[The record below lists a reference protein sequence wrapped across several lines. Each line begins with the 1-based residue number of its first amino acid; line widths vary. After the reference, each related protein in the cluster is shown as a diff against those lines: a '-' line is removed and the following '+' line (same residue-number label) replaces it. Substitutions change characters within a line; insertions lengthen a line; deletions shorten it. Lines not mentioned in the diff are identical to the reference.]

1 MDPEPTSTTNRSVKS
16 SVGPSNVTAYLDPL
30 YWDKRFSSEE
40 HYEWLKEYSH
50 FRHLIQLYIKP
61 ISPTSVL
68 ELGCGNSQL
77 GEELHKDGITG
88 LTCIDLSAVAVDN
101 MQKRLLSKGIK
112 VMSLNILLKFKFYG
126 APMFYISYD
135 YIQVLVADML
145 DLPFDKES
153 FDVVIEKGTMDVVF
167 VDSGDPWNP
176 RPETVKKAMTM
187 LQGVHRVLKPD
198 GVFVSISFG
207 QPHFRRPLFEAPE
220 FSWSIE
226 WKTFG
231 DGFHYFFYILKKGRR
246 MTDSKPCM
254 EKSDRP
260 SISLYQEELEDENYM
275 FRTNVEEL

>member
-1 MDPEPTSTTNRSVKS
+1 MDTEPTSTPTRSVKS
-16 SVGPSNVTAYLDPL
+16 SVGPSNVSSYLDPL

-40 HYEWLKEYSH
+40 HYEWLKDYSH

-77 GEELHKDGITG
+77 GEELHRDGITG

-112 VMSLNILLKFKFYG
+112 
-126 APMFYISYD
+126 D
-135 YIQVLVADML
+135 IQVLVADML
-145 DLPFDKES
+145 DLPFEKES

-176 RPETVKKAMTM
+176 RPETVKKAMAM

-231 DGFHYFFYILKKGRR
+231 DGFHYFFYILKKNRIKIVE
-246 MTDSKPCM
+246 TAHP
-254 EKSDRP
+254 
-260 SISLYQEELEDENYM
+260 NY
-275 FRTNVEEL
+275 FRKGA